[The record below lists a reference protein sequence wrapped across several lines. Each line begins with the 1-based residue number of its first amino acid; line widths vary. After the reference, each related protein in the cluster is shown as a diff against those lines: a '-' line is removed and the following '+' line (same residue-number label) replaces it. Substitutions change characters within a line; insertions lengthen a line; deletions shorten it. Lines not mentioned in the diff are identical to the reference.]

1 MQITSKESKG
11 LTHQFAVTV
20 SAAEIAQHTETELHS
35 IGQRAKIP
43 GFRPGKV
50 PVAVLKQRYGKDVMS
65 DVLQNAITKATRD
78 AVEQKKLRPAM
89 QPDVKITKFEE
100 GGDLEF
106 DLTVEAMPEVPAL
119 DYAKFTVDELT
130 YDIPENEVNEG
141 LARLAKSR
149 QHTHKAEGP
158 AQKGQV
164 VKIDFLGKIG
174 GTPFDGG
181 KAEGFFLEL
190 GSNQFIPGFEDQLI
204 GVKEGDTREV
214 NVTFPKDYH
223 STNLAGQDAVFN
235 VTVHEV
241 HRLHVPEVDDAL
253 AQSLGFKDLENLTG
267 AVKQQIAFDYERI
280 ARGKAKKQLFDALE
294 EALDFPIPEKMFELE
309 LKAVL
314 SQVEQAKKSGDP
326 ALKDKS
332 EAELK
337 KEYEPI
343 ARRRVKLG
351 IFLAEVGRTNNIQV
365 TREELSA
372 AVMTQARNYPG
383 QEDKVFEFYRKN
395 PTQVDELKGPILEEK
410 AVDFVLSKV
419 TRTKKSISIDELMK
433 DDEDESASKKPKKAA
448 KKQVS

>member
-1 MQITSKESKG
+1 MQITSKETQG
-11 LTHQFAVTV
+11 LTHKFAVIV
-20 SAAEIAQHTETELHS
+20 SASEIAQHTETELQS
-35 IGQRAKIP
+35 IGQKAKMP

-50 PVAVLKQRYGKDVMS
+50 PMTVLKQHYGKDVMG

-119 DYAKFTVDELT
+119 DYAKISVDELA
-130 YDIPENEVNEG
+130 YDIPTDEVQQG
-141 LARLAKSR
+141 LERLAKSR
-149 QHTHKAEGP
+149 QHTHKAEGA
-158 AQKGQV
+158 AQQGQV
-164 VKIDFLGKIG
+164 VKIDFLGKIDG
-174 GTPFDGG
+174 KAFDGG
-181 KAEGFFLEL
+181 AAQGFFLEL

-204 GVKEGDTREV
+204 GANEGEKRNV

-223 STNLAGQDAVFN
+223 SKNLAGKAAVFE

-241 HRLHVPEVDDAL
+241 HRLHVPEVDDTL
-253 AQSLGFKDLENLTG
+253 AVSLGFKDLEHLKG
-267 AVKQQIAFDYERI
+267 AVKQQIEFDYERV
-280 ARGKAKKQLFDALE
+280 ARAKAKKQLFDALE
-294 EALDFPIPEKMFELE
+294 EALAFPIPDKMFELE
-309 LKAVL
+309 FNAVFK
-314 SQVEQAKKSGDP
+314 QVEQAKKDGDP

-351 IFLAEVGRTNNIQV
+351 IFLAEVGRTNNIQI

-372 AVMTQARNYPG
+372 AVMSQARNYPG
-383 QEDKVFEFYRKN
+383 QEEKVFEFYRKN
-395 PTQVDELKGPILEEK
+395 PAQVDELKGPILEEK
-410 AVDFVLSKV
+410 AVDFILSKV
-419 TRTKKSISIDELMK
+419 TRVKKPVSIEELMK
-433 DDEDESASKKPKKAA
+433 DDEADAEGEKPKKTA
-448 KKQVS
+448 KKK